1 MSEKNKIYL
10 VVEAN
15 INSDFTPTI
24 QNAGVTIMDKSV
36 TSAKIVDSSKL
47 RPVIQYER
55 RSLAYGTG

>member
-15 INSDFTPTI
+15 INSDFTPAI
-24 QNAGVTIMDKSV
+24 QNAAVTIADKNV

>member
-1 MSEKNKIYL
+1 MLEKNKIYL
-10 VVEAN
+10 IVEAN
-15 INSDFTPTI
+15 ISGNFTPVI
-24 QNAGVTIMDKSV
+24 QNAAVTIADKSV